1 MGTLPTCCAISFWTE
16 ATTAS
21 LIFIQQF
28 GNSCL
33 FWLEPK
39 QLYLTPCETT
49 AWQNRHSILFVRK
62 GHPTE
67 VLPSCIYQFLVR
79 NTWQQGKFT
88 ELHLT
93 KSSYFTLATH
103 VRGLITRASRI
114 QGLPPA
120 AARTIRGALKWVS
133 IYEARSAWVRCLES
147 TKRYLMYQLLR
158 VGGIRDWIHSVE
170 EKVMLLILLVMG

>member
-114 QGLPPA
+114 HHAYLQQLPGPYEVPWSEYQYMKLGL
-120 AARTIRGALKWVS
+120 
-133 IYEARSAWVRCLES
+133 LES
-147 TKRYLMYQLLR
+147 
-158 VGGIRDWIHSVE
+158 DA
-170 EKVMLLILLVMG
+170 